1 MNINEE
7 LHLAEPFQYVQTS
20 WKVFISFHFGPME
33 MLFIDLISCIT
44 NEGIEASMHIAN
56 IFWNSGC

>member
-7 LHLAEPFQYVQTS
+7 LHLAELFNMFKRHEKCLLAS
-20 WKVFISFHFGPME
+20 ILEPME

-56 IFWNSGC
+56 IF